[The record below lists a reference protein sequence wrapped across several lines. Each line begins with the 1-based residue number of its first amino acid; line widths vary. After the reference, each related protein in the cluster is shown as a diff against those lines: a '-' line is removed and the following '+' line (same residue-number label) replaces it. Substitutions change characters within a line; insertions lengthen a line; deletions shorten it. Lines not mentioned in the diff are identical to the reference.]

1 MSSQLSQARLP
12 TSASADR
19 SHNLLGQRL
28 GRKGRDTRDRILG
41 ALPRVLADSSET
53 PLSLTAIAREASI
66 GMTTLYLYF
75 ADLPELLL
83 AALEPLGAEADALR
97 ERFDNHWADDSLEN
111 KCAAFLQAHHMF
123 WSKHSRLLHLR
134 NSLADSGD
142 ARMLES
148 RRAMSRPVLACLT
161 RQMPDRV
168 KADGSRS
175 ANYAVVLMTML
186 ERMATITT
194 DANFTRD
201 LTTPDGGGAE
211 EFVADT
217 LQAQARIIALTIRTL
232 R

>member
-12 TSASADR
+12 AVESAAR

-28 GRKGRDTRDRILG
+28 GRKGRDTRERILG
-41 ALPRVLADSSET
+41 ALPRVLADPADT

-75 ADLPELLL
+75 ADMSELLL

-97 ERFDNHWADDSLEN
+97 NRFDHHWPDGTLEEE
-111 KCAAFLQAHHMF
+111 CVSFLKAHHMF
-123 WSKHSRLLHLR
+123 WSEHSRLLHLR
-134 NSLADSGD
+134 NSLADTGD
-142 ARMLES
+142 LRMLES

-168 KADGSRS
+168 AANGSAS

-194 DANFTRD
+194 DATFARD

-211 EFVADT
+211 AFVADT
-217 LQAQARIIALTIRTL
+217 LQAEAKIIALTIRNL